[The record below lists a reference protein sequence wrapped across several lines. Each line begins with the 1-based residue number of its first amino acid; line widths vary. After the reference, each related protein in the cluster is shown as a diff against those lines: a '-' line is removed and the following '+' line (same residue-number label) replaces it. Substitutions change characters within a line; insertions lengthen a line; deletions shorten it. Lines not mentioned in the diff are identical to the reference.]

1 MIYYFDSFYV
11 IGGLALLF
19 LILLAFL
26 KFMKRKSNMYLLCFS
41 VMYIYLCVVLDLTQF
56 PIYASEGMKAA
67 MGGQNVWR
75 EMNLIPLKT
84 IVTDFSMESVL
95 NIIMTIP
102 LGFGLSF
109 LMRCSWRKIMLSG
122 LLVGGCAEAGQ
133 LLTALWVGFTFRHV
147 NIDDI
152 LLNIIGVL
160 VGYGLFKI
168 FRNVFQWGYKKLE
181 TNSNAFL
188 SYIKCVC
195 DENSDAL
202 LK

>member
-1 MIYYFDSFYV
+1 MIYYFDSVYV

-84 IVTDFSMESVL
+84 IVTDYAEWITGGWMCRGRA
-95 NIIMTIP
+95 IIDCVMGWIYFQTCEYRRY
-102 LGFGLSF
+102 SF
-109 LMRCSWRKIMLSG
+109 EYYRSIVRI
-122 LLVGGCAEAGQ
+122 
-133 LLTALWVGFTFRHV
+133 
-147 NIDDI
+147 
-152 LLNIIGVL
+152 
-160 VGYGLFKI
+160 
-168 FRNVFQWGYKKLE
+168 WG
-181 TNSNAFL
+181 
-188 SYIKCVC
+188 I
-195 DENSDAL
+195 
-202 LK
+202 

>member
-1 MIYYFDSFYV
+1 MIYYFDSVYV

-95 NIIMTIP
+95 NI
-102 LGFGLSF
+102 
-109 LMRCSWRKIMLSG
+109 
-122 LLVGGCAEAGQ
+122 
-133 LLTALWVGFTFRHV
+133 
-147 NIDDI
+147 DDI

-160 VGYGLFKI
+160 VGYGVFKI

-195 DENSDAL
+195 DDNSDAL

>member
-1 MIYYFDSFYV
+1 MIYYFDSVYV

-84 IVTDFSMESVL
+84 IVTDFSMESIL

-109 LMRCSWRKIMLSG
+109 LMRCSWRQIMLSG
-122 LLVGGCAEAGQ
+122 LLVGGRAI
-133 LLTALWVGFTFRHV
+133 
-147 NIDDI
+147 IDCVMGWI
-152 LLNIIGVL
+152 YFQTCEYRRYSFEYYRSIGR
-160 VGYGLFKI
+160 I
-168 FRNVFQWGYKKLE
+168 WG
-181 TNSNAFL
+181 
-188 SYIKCVC
+188 I
-195 DENSDAL
+195 
-202 LK
+202 